1 MRAHLLERSQR
12 VLHIIAIRPASQP
25 QGPGGWREHERG
37 ARGRPPRARR
47 ADCEDRERGEVSA
60 HDIRRPRGR
69 GELRQRCTRAS
80 YALRS
85 SPRGPGPPPPRRA
98 PAPCSWGRD
107 CDWVVITELVRG
119 NDEKW
124 FRFASVCLNPTVLR
138 QKLGGTKLYES
149 GKTAFYSLLP
159 YRATVLGGR
168 RLSYFESL
176 ICTFCICMP
185 PTLSSSKSTSE
196 SVSRSREIYSWQAE
210 ALRRQWQARVR
221 AARNAAH
228 PSKRLLPDAVRALP
242 AATAAQPCNPQ

>member
-47 ADCEDRERGEVSA
+47 ADCEDRERGQVSA

-119 NDEKW
+119 NEKLIEKVVQIC
-124 FRFASVCLNPTVLR
+124 FGLPESH
-138 QKLGGTKLYES
+138 GTETKIRRYKVVREWKNCILFLTS
-149 GKTAFYSLLP
+149 IPSDSAGRAKTIIF
-159 YRATVLGGR
+159 
-168 RLSYFESL
+168 
-176 ICTFCICMP
+176 
-185 PTLSSSKSTSE
+185 
-196 SVSRSREIYSWQAE
+196 
-210 ALRRQWQARVR
+210 
-221 AARNAAH
+221 
-228 PSKRLLPDAVRALP
+228 
-242 AATAAQPCNPQ
+242 